1 MAEQQEQA
9 EEVPPLRRNREFQ
22 LFWFG
27 SAISVLG
34 SVVSGIAYPLL
45 VLSLRGSAFEAGLVS
60 FASSLPSLL
69 VQLPAGALV
78 DRWDRKR
85 VMIICDA
92 GRALLVSTIP
102 LALLFGEPSLPQLM
116 VVAFLE
122 RSLSIFNDLC
132 EPGAVR
138 NLVPAKQ
145 LGAALSQ
152 LQGRGQ
158 GAGLVGQPL
167 GGFLF
172 GISRALPF
180 VVDAASYIVSVI
192 TLLLIR
198 KDFQKQRAAAPAG
211 ARARLTVEIREG
223 LIWLWRQP
231 FLRAAALLISSS
243 NLLFQII
250 FLMVIV
256 IAKNEGATSTQIGF
270 ILTGVGIG
278 GLLGSFAAPWCERR
292 LPRTVVVIGVNWLW
306 ALLMPLMLVV
316 GNVYLLGAVFGMM
329 AFLGPIWNVS
339 LMVYQL
345 KVIPEE
351 LLGRVQSALGVMASG
366 TIPLGA
372 LLGGYLLDSYGDRVT
387 ALAVTC
393 TMLLIAIASMLSPA
407 LRSSAREQT
416 ERVGAAP
423 GVITGD

>member
-9 EEVPPLRRNREFQ
+9 ADTPPLRRNREFQ

-60 FASSLPSLL
+60 FASSLPSLV

-85 VMIICDA
+85 VMIICDL
-92 GRALLVSTIP
+92 GRALLVGSIP
-102 LALLFGEPSLPQLM
+102 LGMLFGEPSLPQLM

-122 RSLSIFNDLC
+122 RSFSIFYGLC
-132 EPGAVR
+132 ESGAVR
-138 NLVPAKQ
+138 NLVPAEH

-172 GISRALPF
+172 GLGRMVPF
-180 VVDAASYIVSVI
+180 VVDAVSYIVSLI

-211 ARARLTVEIREG
+211 AQAGLISEIREG
-223 LIWLWRQP
+223 LVWLWKQP
-231 FLRAAALLISSS
+231 FLRAAAMLISSS

-256 IAKNEGATSTQIGF
+256 IAKKEGASSTEIGF

-292 LPRTVVVIGVNWLW
+292 LPRTVVIIGVNWLW

-316 GNVYLLGAVFGMM
+316 NNVYLLGAVFGLM
-329 AFLGPIWNVS
+329 ALLGPIWNVS

-345 KVIPEE
+345 SVIPED
-351 LLGRVQSALGVMASG
+351 LLGRVQSALGVMSAG
-366 TIPLGA
+366 TVPLGA

-387 ALAVTC
+387 ALAVAG
-393 TMLLIAIASMLSPA
+393 TMLLIAIASILSPA
-407 LRSSAREQT
+407 LRSSGWVQT
-416 ERVGAAP
+416 EHVGAKP
-423 GVITGD
+423 GVIGGG

>member
-9 EEVPPLRRNREFQ
+9 DDALPLRRNREFQ
-22 LFWFG
+22 LFWVG

-85 VMIICDA
+85 VMIVCDL
-92 GRALLVSTIP
+92 GRALLVGTIP
-102 LALLFGEPSLPQLM
+102 VALFFGTPALPHLM

-122 RSLSIFNDLC
+122 RSFSIFYGLC

-138 NLVPAKQ
+138 NLVPPKR
-145 LGAALSQ
+145 LGTALSQ
-152 LQGRGQ
+152 MQGRGQ
-158 GAGLVGQPL
+158 GASLVGQPL

-172 GISRALPF
+172 AIGRAVPF
-180 VVDAASYIVSVI
+180 VVDALSYLVSLI

-198 KDFQKQRAAAPAG
+198 KDFQKQRAPAPAD
-211 ARARLTVEIREG
+211 ARPG
-223 LIWLWRQP
+223 LISEIKAGLVWLWHQP

-250 FLMVIV
+250 FLMLIV
-256 IAKNEGATSTQIGF
+256 IAKKEGASSTEIGF
-270 ILTGVGIG
+270 MLTGVGIG
-278 GLLGSFAAPWCERR
+278 GLLGSFAAPWCDRR

-316 GNVYLLGAVFGMM
+316 SNVYLLGAVFGMM

-345 KVIPEE
+345 SVIPEE

-372 LLGGYLLDSYGDRVT
+372 LLGGYMLDSYGTQVT
-387 ALAVTC
+387 ALAVTG
-393 TMLLIAIASMLSPA
+393 TMLLIAIASTLSPA
-407 LRSSAREQT
+407 LRSSGRDQT
-416 ERVGAAP
+416 DRVGAEP
-423 GVITGD
+423 GVIAGG